1 MLQPLILLFSFF
13 LFFPFFLPL
22 TWNIP
27 GFFVLFWLVDGMNW
41 DDQQNVFVSI
51 DFYFLFFWIKTTWT
65 WNYFGLLFSSLLFSF
80 LWLAPSPP
88 PSFLSLSYCFVFS
101 IWRCSIGPPSFSERR
116 EEPTEQSTKQYTSL
130 FHHLIILYLLYIY
143 EGFWKIIQNKRMF
156 FFPCADVC
164 LLSCV
169 HMGKCTDS
177 QIDKWKT
184 FSYSIA
190 TSFSFPV

>member
-1 MLQPLILLFSFF
+1 MCLYRLIFTSSSFGSKQHERE
-13 LFFPFFLPL
+13 
-22 TWNIP
+22 TI
-27 GFFVLFWLVDGMNW
+27 LVC
-41 DDQQNVFVSI
+41 
-51 DFYFLFFWIKTTWT
+51 YF
-65 WNYFGLLFSSLLFSF
+65 LLFSF
-80 LWLAPSPP
+80 LFFDWLPPP
-88 PSFLSLSYCFVFS
+88 PSFLSLSYCFVFN
-101 IWRCSIGPPSFSERR
+101 IWRCSIGPPSFSERG

-156 FFPCADVC
+156 FLPCADVC

-177 QIDKWKT
+177 QIDEWKT
-184 FSYSIA
+184 FLYSIA